1 MVPRLGGDDSIWTE
15 NTMLRRLLIA
25 GALVMGLLLT
35 GPVLADSPQV
45 QYRQETV
52 IDFSDVAL
60 EGELRRPDGAYLLA
74 RKRAEFDSLI
84 RLREHFLN
92 ELQTS
97 VDNL

>member
-1 MVPRLGGDDSIWTE
+1 
-15 NTMLRRLLIA
+15 MLRKIMVA
-25 GALVMGLLLT
+25 GAVGL
-35 GPVLADSPQV
+35 GVLITTPAMADEPPV

-74 RKRAEFDSLI
+74 RKRAEFESLI

>member
-1 MVPRLGGDDSIWTE
+1 MESD
-15 NTMLRRLLIA
+15 MLRKTLFTVAFLL
-25 GALVMGLLLT
+25 ALLAVVPAFAQGT
-35 GPVLADSPQV
+35 PV
-45 QYRQETV
+45 YRQETV

-60 EGELRRPDGAYLLA
+60 EGELRRPDGAYLLV
-74 RKRAEFDSLI
+74 RKRAEFASLI

>member
-1 MVPRLGGDDSIWTE
+1 
-15 NTMLRRLLIA
+15 MLRKMMIVVAIGL
-25 GALVMGLLLT
+25 GALTAV
-35 GPVLADSPQV
+35 PAVADSPQV

-74 RKRAEFDSLI
+74 RKRAEFETLI

>member
-1 MVPRLGGDDSIWTE
+1 
-15 NTMLRRLLIA
+15 MLRKFVIA
-25 GALVMGLLLT
+25 GAFILASLLAT
-35 GPVLADSPQV
+35 SAAADEPQT

-60 EGELRRPDGAYLLA
+60 EGELSRPDGAYLLA

-84 RLREHFLN
+84 QMREHFLN

>member
-1 MVPRLGGDDSIWTE
+1 MARK
-15 NTMLRRLLIA
+15 LLIA
-25 GALVMGLLLT
+25 GAFFLALLVA
-35 GPVLADSPQV
+35 GPAAADNPQV
-45 QYRQETV
+45 QYRTETV

-60 EGELRRPDGAYLLA
+60 EGELQRPDGSYLLS
-74 RKRAEFDSLI
+74 RKRAEFASLI